1 MLTKQLIDNPNEGYR
16 PILKE
21 ISMIKG
27 KHIVLACRKKILENV
42 LNQAQQIGNEER
54 INLSLIIIDP
64 NWQVLSLRSK
74 VGFLLT

>member
-1 MLTKQLIDNPNEGYR
+1 VLTKQLINNPNEGYR

-54 INLSLIIIDP
+54 INLSLLIPID
-64 NWQVLSLRSK
+64 RSCHSGAK
-74 VGFLLT
+74 LDSY